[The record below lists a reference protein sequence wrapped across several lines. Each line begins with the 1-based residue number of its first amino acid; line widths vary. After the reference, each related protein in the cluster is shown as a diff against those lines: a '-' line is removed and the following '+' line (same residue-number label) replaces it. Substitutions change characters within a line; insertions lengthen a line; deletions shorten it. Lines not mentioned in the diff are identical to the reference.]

1 MKEEIRLVQRQKKH
15 VLSDTTKLLNIEE
28 AKKIRA
34 YHAGFPQYAE
44 TPLADLSSLAGM
56 LGISGLYVKDESKR
70 FGLNAFKALGGSY
83 AIGKYLAQ
91 RLGLSEPDYRI
102 LSAPETKA
110 KIGDLTFATTTD
122 GNHGRGVAW
131 TATTLG
137 FKSVIYMPKG
147 TKPER
152 VENIKK
158 AGGDVTV
165 LPMNYDDA
173 VRYTKEMAEKNG
185 WILMQDTSWPGYEEF
200 PTWILQGYMT
210 MAYEAYEQLQKAGI
224 KRPTHL
230 FLQAGVGSMPSSVLG
245 FFVNLF
251 EPENAPTTVIVESNK
266 ADCFFR
272 TAEANDG
279 KLHAVTGDMDTI
291 MAGLACGECNPM
303 AWDIIGDHADAFAS
317 CPDYVSAK
325 GMRILGNPVGNDE
338 KVISGES
345 GAVGVG
351 LAYELLADPDLA
363 GLKEKLGLNEDS
375 VVLCFSTEGDT
386 DKEGYRS
393 VVWDGFCPSV

>member
-1 MKEEIRLVQRQKKH
+1 MKEKIRLVERERKDS
-15 VLSDTTKLLNIEE
+15 LSDTAKLLSAAQAEKVRN
-28 AKKIRA
+28 
-34 YHAGFPQYAE
+34 YHAGFPHYEE
-44 TPLADLSSLAGM
+44 TPLVSLSSLART
-56 LGISGLYVKDESKR
+56 LGFSGLYVKDESKR
-70 FGLNAFKALGGSY
+70 FGLNAFKALGGSF
-83 AIGKYLAQ
+83 AIGCYLAKQ
-91 RLGLSEPDYRI
+91 LGLDTVDYEKI
-102 LSAPETKA
+102 SSPEARA
-110 KIGDLTFATTTD
+110 KLGDLTFATTTD

-137 FKSVIYMPKG
+137 YKSVIYMPKG
-147 TKPER
+147 TKSER
-152 VENIKK
+152 VENIRK

-210 MAYEAYEQLQKAGI
+210 MACEAYQQLREVGVEK
-224 KRPTHL
+224 PTHL
-230 FLQAGVGSMPSSVLG
+230 FLQAGVGSMPGSVLG
-245 FFVNLF
+245 FFANVYGAKDC
-251 EPENAPTTVIVESNK
+251 PKTVIIEPNQ

-279 KLHAVTGDMDTI
+279 RLHEVGGDMNTI

-303 AWDIIGDHADAFAS
+303 AWEIIGDHADAFAS

-325 GMRILGNPVGNDE
+325 GMRILGNPAGTDE
-338 KVISGES
+338 RVISGES

-351 LAYELLADPDLA
+351 LAAELMRNPENAELR
-363 GLKEKLGLNEDS
+363 KRLGLDGKS
-375 VVLCFSTEGDT
+375 VILCFSTEGDT

-393 VVWDGFCPSV
+393 VVWDGLY